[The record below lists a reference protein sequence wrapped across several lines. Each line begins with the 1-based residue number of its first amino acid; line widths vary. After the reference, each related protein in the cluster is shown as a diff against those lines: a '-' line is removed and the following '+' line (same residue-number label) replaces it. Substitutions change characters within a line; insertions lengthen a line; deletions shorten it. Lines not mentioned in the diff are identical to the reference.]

1 MCLSLDGRLVLFKYV
16 LSLLSL
22 QWISL

>member
-1 MCLSLDGRLVLFKYV
+1 MCLSLDGHLVLFKYV